1 MFTQHSRLASSR
13 ALGVTVLFMLMP
25 LLASAQLQE
34 LKLSADDAT
43 GEDHYGRTMAM
54 SGDRLAIG
62 AMTTNDGN
70 GAVYIY
76 ERSGDDWLLDEKI
89 DGLGRPVFGRSI
101 GIDGDYLVVALCKMT
116 NGGICQPADSGLGFV
131 YFYDREA
138 TGWVLRNEFNNNR
151 DAFGTSAAL
160 SGDLAVIG
168 ADGDDDV
175 ATDAGAAYIYRR
187 TGDGWTQEAKLT
199 ASDGASGDNFGFSSA
214 ISGNYVLI
222 GAWNALDSQG
232 AAYIFEYQ
240 DGSWIEAARL
250 VAGDGAAGD
259 QFGSWFLDI
268 DGDYAVIGALNDD
281 DLATNAGSAYIFH
294 RDAGGAWSQ
303 QAKLLPS
310 NGIAND
316 QFGTSAAISGDFAL
330 IGSFDGAY
338 AYLFKR
344 DGETWTE
351 EYIITS
357 SDFEVGDDFAYALAM
372 DGAYAAIGADD
383 DKIGGLE
390 TGSAYVYWGYV
401 EGTQGLSVSNIP
413 GQTISLGESFAPIT
427 LDDYVSHDVYA
438 DEEITWAASGNVG
451 LDVTIG
457 TDRVATVTAFEGW
470 TGSEVVTF
478 EATSPDSQVDSD
490 DATFTVDDPT
500 AVAPSNLTVSFAGT
514 VATLTWDG
522 SATDISCTSL
532 TDVITGDSYVIT
544 FPDDIAYMVPQE
556 CTVSNAIGSSESSG
570 RFGCRNATTCIS
582 P

>member
-1 MFTQHSRLASSR
+1 MSMQHARLAISR
-13 ALGVTVLFMLMP
+13 AWWYLALLMLVP
-25 LLASAQLQE
+25 FAATAQLQE
-34 LKLSADDAT
+34 LKLTADDAT
-43 GEDHYGRTMAM
+43 GEDHFGRTMAM
-54 SGDRLAIG
+54 SGDRLAVG
-62 AMTTNDGN
+62 AMTTNNGN

-89 DGLGRPVFGRSI
+89 DGLGRPSFGRSI

-116 NGGICQPADSGLGFV
+116 SGGICQPAASGLGIV
-131 YFYDREA
+131 YFFDREA
-138 TGWVLRNEFNNNR
+138 SGWVLKNEFNNNR

-187 TGDGWTQEAKLT
+187 SGDNWTQEAKLT
-199 ASDGASGDNFGFSSA
+199 ASDGQSGDNFGYSSA
-214 ISGNYVLI
+214 ISGNYALI
-222 GAWNALDSQG
+222 GAWNALSSQG

-240 DGSWIEAARL
+240 DGSWVEAAKL
-250 VAGDGAAGD
+250 VADDGAAGD

-268 DGDYAVIGALNDD
+268 EGDYAVVGALNDD
-281 DLATNAGSAYIFH
+281 DLGTNVGSAYIFH
-294 RDAGGAWSQ
+294 RNESGTWAQ

-310 NGIAND
+310 NGVADD

-338 AYLFKR
+338 AYLFHR
-344 DGETWTE
+344 DGEVWTE
-351 EYIITS
+351 QYAFTS
-357 SDFEVGDDFAYALAM
+357 SDYEVGDDFAYALAM
-372 DGAYAAIGADD
+372 DGAYAAIGSDD
-383 DKIGGLE
+383 DKVDGVE

-401 EGTQGLSVSNIP
+401 EGTQGLVVSNIP
-413 GQTISLGESFAPIT
+413 GQTISVGEVFDPIA
-427 LDDYVSHDVYA
+427 LDNYVSHDVYL
-438 DEEITWAASGNVG
+438 DEEISWIASGNVG
-451 LDVTIG
+451 LDVTISV
-457 TDRVATVTAFEGW
+457 DRVATVTAFEGW

-500 AVAPSNLTVSFAGT
+500 AVAPSNLGVSFAGT

-522 SATDISCTSL
+522 TATDLSCTSL
-532 TDVITGDSYVIT
+532 TAAITGDSYVIT
-544 FPDDIAYMVPQE
+544 FPDDIPYMVPQE
-556 CTVSNAIGSSESSG
+556 CTVSNAIGSSESTG